1 MLMAYTLS
9 EASNRLSIKEQ
20 EYASAAEIKFTMF
33 TSCIGVIAKKGGTLT
48 AVHLVMKSRDDSLFD
63 STAAANVLALLP
75 KSPDAV
81 TIFGCCS
88 LWENPQ
94 NNVLAGF
101 QKLTGSL
108 SSVTKYQQYTFGEG
122 EYGAQIDGSD
132 IEITY

>member
-1 MLMAYTLS
+1 MAYTLS
-9 EASNRLSIKEQ
+9 EATNRLSIKEQ

-33 TSCIGVIAKKGGTLT
+33 TSCIGVIAKKGDALT
-48 AVHLVMKSRDDSLFD
+48 GVHLVMKAKDDSIFD
-63 STAAANVLALLP
+63 STTAVNVLALLP

-94 NNVLAGF
+94 NNVMSGF

-108 SSVTKYQQYTFGEG
+108 KDVTKYQQYTFGEG
-122 EYGAQIDGSD
+122 EYGAQIDGSE

>member
-1 MLMAYTLS
+1 MPYKLR
-9 EASNRLSIKEQ
+9 EASNGLSIKEQ

-33 TSCIGVIAKKGGTLT
+33 TSCIGVIAKKDSSLT
-48 AVHLVMKSRDDSLFD
+48 AVHLVMKADDDSIFD
-63 STAAANVLALLP
+63 ANAAVNVLALLP

-94 NNVLAGF
+94 NNVVAGF
-101 QKLTGSL
+101 QKLVGSL
-108 SSVTKYQQYTFGEG
+108 KSVTKYQQHTFGQG
-122 EYGAQIDGSD
+122 SYGAQIDGSD